1 MRRLRLP
8 SAVPECGG
16 LARRRAS
23 PNTRVI
29 HSRKPWMITTVQVWQ
44 VIAGLVVAG
53 YFLWSFVNVVRAAGC
68 SDLCGVSSAVTV
80 FISAPAFLLGASLVV
95 SGLRLGRPTARGSR
109 TTSLIIHG
117 LTLAFILISLPSQV
131 EGASSYGFSAEGGR
145 DFLLSAVGLCV
156 TGFAIYAIGLS
167 RRARKYYGL
176 LRRSAEQ

>member
-1 MRRLRLP
+1 
-8 SAVPECGG
+8 
-16 LARRRAS
+16 
-23 PNTRVI
+23 
-29 HSRKPWMITTVQVWQ
+29 MITTVQVWQ
-44 VIAGLVVAG
+44 VIAGVVVAG
-53 YFLWSFVNVVRAAGC
+53 YFLWSLINVVRSAGC

-80 FISAPAFLLGASLVV
+80 LISPPAFLLGAALVV

-117 LTLAFILISLPSQV
+117 LILVFILISLPSQV

-167 RRARKYYGL
+167 QRARKYYGL
-176 LRRSAEQ
+176 LRRSAEP